1 VPHGAPDIAEGHAAE
16 RGACASGF
24 SAFRDPLTDSD
35 DANYGHRRRP
45 SPDRRELRHGRGR
58 VRAIDQGRGGVS
70 VGHLLWRASDAR
82 HRRRSGSTAS
92 DGPSSLPT
100 VNLLDFLRNYF
111 HNCRVNRI
119 LLA

>member
-1 VPHGAPDIAEGHAAE
+1 MPHGAPDIAEGHAAE

-58 VRAIDQGRGGVS
+58 VRAVAIPPSRTRRVPLTSPENAGLDGANAVIARALGV
-70 VGHLLWRASDAR
+70 
-82 HRRRSGSTAS
+82 
-92 DGPSSLPT
+92 
-100 VNLLDFLRNYF
+100 
-111 HNCRVNRI
+111 
-119 LLA
+119 